1 MTWLQVGLL
10 AVSNF
15 VSIFI
20 AVSILR
26 YLDYR
31 KKRKVAEIII
41 DQLEKKISTEID
53 FQNIVREMREDI

>member
-15 VSIFI
+15 ASVFI
-20 AVSILR
+20 AVTILR

-31 KKRKVAEIII
+31 KKKKVAELII
-41 DQLEKKISTEID
+41 DQLEKKISTEIN

>member
-15 VSIFI
+15 ASVLI
-20 AVSILR
+20 AVSVVR

-31 KKRKVAEIII
+31 RKRKVAELII

>member
-15 VSIFI
+15 ASVFI
-20 AVSILR
+20 AVSVMR

-31 KKRKVAEIII
+31 KKKQVAEIII
-41 DQLEKKISTEID
+41 TQLEKKISTEID
-53 FQNIVREMREDI
+53 FENIVRNMREDI

>member
-15 VSIFI
+15 ASVLI
-20 AVSILR
+20 AVSVIR

-31 KKRKVAEIII
+31 RKKKVAELII

>member
-20 AVSILR
+20 AVSVLR

-31 KKRKVAEIII
+31 KKKKVAEIII
-41 DQLEKKISTEID
+41 DQLEKKISNEIS